1 VFSVG
6 TPEPPEISYIDRK
19 AANAVR
25 TRTRSLLGVE
35 RLYDLD
41 RLDLRVK
48 STLASV
54 AQANVSAALRDL
66 SDPESKLCRD
76 LWSSGLLSGPD
87 PRKVNY
93 SFTLYERG
101 DGANFLRVQS
111 DNIDQPF
118 DLNEGAKLELGS
130 TAKLRTLVTY
140 LEIVATLHS
149 RYRGMTV
156 RDLKA
161 VIVPNGDHLT
171 QWAIDY
177 FLENGAPSLSEMLEA
192 AMERTYSASP
202 YEGFFT
208 GGGMHTFSNFN
219 ADDNERR
226 YTVRNAFHNSVNLV
240 FIRLMRDI
248 VRHTMYQTPGMSAHI
263 FDERDDPRRRELLE
277 RFADREGR
285 LYLDRFYKKYRGMT
299 EEAALEKVMESVRP
313 TPRKLSAFYRTVFP
327 DAPFTEYLE
336 FVRAHLPRSTM
347 NDGEFGALYEVYS
360 PNVMSLADRGYVA
373 GVHPLE
379 MWLVSYLRDHP
390 NASRQNV
397 LDASAGE
404 RIDVYEW
411 LFKTSRKNA
420 QDSKI
425 RFMLEMEAFLEIH
438 RMWQRLG
445 YPFGSLVPSYAT
457 SIGSSGDRPASLSEL
472 LGIILNDGVRRP
484 ALRIREFHF
493 AEGTPFETV
502 MEPAVS
508 PPEQVLAPEVAHVVR
523 DALLG
528 VVEQGTARR
537 AIGAFKNEDGDVIPV
552 GGKTGTGDNRYNV
565 YGRWGQLIRSTAV
578 SRVAT
583 FVFTIGDDY
592 FGAITAY
599 VPGEE
604 ADLYGFTSALPV
616 EILKRLAPALE
627 PLIAQEA
634 AENPKG

>member
-1 VFSVG
+1 
-6 TPEPPEISYIDRK
+6 
-19 AANAVR
+19 
-25 TRTRSLLGVE
+25 
-35 RLYDLD
+35 
-41 RLDLRVK
+41 
-48 STLASV
+48 
-54 AQANVSAALRDL
+54 
-66 SDPESKLCRD
+66 
-76 LWSSGLLSGPD
+76 
-87 PRKVNY
+87 
-93 SFTLYERG
+93 
-101 DGANFLRVQS
+101 
-111 DNIDQPF
+111 
-118 DLNEGAKLELGS
+118 
-130 TAKLRTLVTY
+130 
-140 LEIVATLHS
+140 
-149 RYRGMTV
+149 
-156 RDLKA
+156 
-161 VIVPNGDHLT
+161 
-171 QWAIDY
+171 
-177 FLENGAPSLSEMLEA
+177 
-192 AMERTYSASP
+192 
-202 YEGFFT
+202 
-208 GGGMHTFSNFN
+208 
-219 ADDNERR
+219 
-226 YTVRNAFHNSVNLV
+226 
-240 FIRLMRDI
+240 
-248 VRHTMYQTPGMSAHI
+248 
-263 FDERDDPRRRELLE
+263 
-277 RFADREGR
+277 
-285 LYLDRFYKKYRGMT
+285 
-299 EEAALEKVMESVRP
+299 
-313 TPRKLSAFYRTVFP
+313 
-327 DAPFTEYLE
+327 
-336 FVRAHLPRSTM
+336 
-347 NDGEFGALYEVYS
+347 
-360 PNVMSLADRGYVA
+360 
-373 GVHPLE
+373 

-457 SIGSSGDRPASLSEL
+457 SIGSSGDRPAALSEL

-493 AEGTPFETV
+493 AEATPFETV

-616 EILKRLAPALE
+616 EILKRLSPALE